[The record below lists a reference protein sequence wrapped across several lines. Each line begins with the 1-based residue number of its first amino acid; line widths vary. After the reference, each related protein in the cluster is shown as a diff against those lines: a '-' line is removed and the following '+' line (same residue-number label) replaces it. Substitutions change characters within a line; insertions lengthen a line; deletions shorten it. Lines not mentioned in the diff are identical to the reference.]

1 MSAIAEPR
9 PRSDP
14 QPRVLVIFGGLVL
27 VMLLAALDQT
37 IVATALPTIVGE
49 LGGLSHLSWVVSAY
63 LLAQTAATPLYGK
76 LGDLYG
82 RKVVLQAAILLF
94 LAGSALCGA
103 AQSMPELI
111 AFRGLQGLGGGGLIV
126 LTQAVVGDVVSP
138 RDRGKY
144 QGIFGGV
151 FGFASVAGPLLGG
164 FFVDSVSWRWIF
176 YINLPLGAVALA
188 VLAAVL
194 PARGERGEPQID
206 YLGAGL
212 LAAAVSC
219 IVLATSLGGSTW
231 AWDSVPLLIT
241 AAAVPLL
248 LGFFVVVERGAAEPV
263 LPLQLF
269 RNRVFSTA
277 SATGM
282 IVGFSLFGAVTFMPL
297 FFQTVSGASPTQ
309 SGLRLTPMMAGVL
322 VTSIGSGQ
330 LISRIG
336 RYKPFPVVGT
346 ALIALAFVLLSRM
359 GTDTS
364 TLSASLRL
372 LVLGLGLGLVMQV
385 LILAVQ
391 NAVDYRDLGAATS
404 GATLFRTIGGAV
416 GTAAFGAIFS
426 NRLSSELA
434 GAVPAAG
441 RQQGRLSPDQLAHL
455 PAAAHHAYVHAF
467 TTALDAVFAVAA
479 GVAVLGFVLSLL
491 LPDRRLRDTV
501 QAAGAQEH
509 FAVPRVDDSFGEV
522 ERALSVLARRDM
534 RRRLY
539 EQLAQEAGIDL
550 SPLEAWTLARIHDGV
565 PGPAAALARR
575 IEVDPI
581 RVSAATAELERR
593 GLIARTDGWFDPTA
607 AGDELIA
614 RLVKLRRE
622 RLASRLADCSDEERQ
637 EFADVLNRLARD
649 LLRERPH
656 EPVASASG
664 TP

>member
-1 MSAIAEPR
+1 MRRGAVDAR
-9 PRSDP
+9 AD
-14 QPRVLVIFGGLVL
+14 RVPWTPGARWRRAHRADAGG
-27 VMLLAALDQT
+27 
-37 IVATALPTIVGE
+37 
-49 LGGLSHLSWVVSAY
+49 
-63 LLAQTAATPLYGK
+63 
-76 LGDLYG
+76 
-82 RKVVLQAAILLF
+82 
-94 LAGSALCGA
+94 
-103 AQSMPELI
+103 
-111 AFRGLQGLGGGGLIV
+111 
-126 LTQAVVGDVVSP
+126 VGDVVSP

-509 FAVPRVDDSFGEV
+509 FAVPRADDSFGEV

-593 GLIARTDGWFDPTA
+593 GLIARTDGWFDP
-607 AGDELIA
+607 
-614 RLVKLRRE
+614 
-622 RLASRLADCSDEERQ
+622 
-637 EFADVLNRLARD
+637 
-649 LLRERPH
+649 
-656 EPVASASG
+656 
-664 TP
+664 